1 MRRITLCTLL
11 LGLLLAV
18 HLAASASVDVS
29 RFVGSW
35 RVVVDGT
42 TVHIR
47 IEADGAVDFIS
58 TKDGSSMRGKAL
70 LAGTNGPTAFG
81 GILPNGRTFAI
92 GLVRG
97 APMLSLGEAML
108 PMQALAAQSPSPATA
123 QAAASS
129 DSSLAGLRLST
140 AKGRNGYFTER
151 SYDFCS
157 DGRVFTR
164 WAESQ
169 MSQFGSGVSERTDQ
183 GTWRLSGNSLQLSLA
198 RGGVTTFSVQQPEPR
213 VIRLDATSYAV
224 ERSASCK

>member
-1 MRRITLCTLL
+1 MRITLRTLL

-18 HLAASASVDVS
+18 HLAAVAADVS

-35 RVVVDGT
+35 RVVRDGT

-47 IEADGAVDFIS
+47 IEPNGGVDFIS
-58 TKDGSSMRGKAL
+58 PKDGSSMRGKAL
-70 LAGTNGPTAFG
+70 LGGANGQTAFG
-81 GILPNGRTFAI
+81 GVLANGQTFAI

-108 PMQALAAQSPSPATA
+108 PMQAMTAQPPASATA
-123 QAAASS
+123 QAAAPS

-151 SYDFCS
+151 SYDFCA

-169 MSQFGSGVSERTDQ
+169 MSQFGSGVSERTDH
-183 GTWRLSGNSLQLSLA
+183 GTWHLSGNSLQLSLA

-213 VIRLDATSYAV
+213 VVRLDATSYAV
-224 ERSASCK
+224 ERSARCR